1 MLFAH
6 TIQSWEDWADV
17 YQSIPAF
24 TPLIQEIF
32 RREGLPFSPL
42 SPLTPGTNAV
52 FRSGELVVKVFFPRE
67 SGLDPE
73 GDFQNEGAVCRL
85 LTQRQVPVPQLL
97 ATCAA
102 GLWRISVWSTS
113 PPPWHGSSPSGRRE
127 PTSPGPCWSTGT

>member
-97 ATCAA
+97 A
-102 GLWRISVWSTS
+102 
-113 PPPWHGSSPSGRRE
+113 SGRLEDRYTF
-127 PTSPGPCWSTGT
+127 PYLVTQFCPGEELGQWLPRAEQGTQSAES